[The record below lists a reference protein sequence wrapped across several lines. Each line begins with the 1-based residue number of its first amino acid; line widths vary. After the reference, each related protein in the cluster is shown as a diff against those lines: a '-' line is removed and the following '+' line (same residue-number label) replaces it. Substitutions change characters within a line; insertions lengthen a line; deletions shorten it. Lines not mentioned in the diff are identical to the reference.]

1 MIYSYHQFKEAFIL
15 KAIVTI
21 VQKKSVKTNNT
32 YNIILIT
39 FENGV
44 EVECCDFNAV
54 RDIQHMEALIKALH
68 LD

>member
-1 MIYSYHQFKEAFIL
+1 M
-15 KAIVTI
+15 KAIVSI
-21 VQKKSVKTNNT
+21 VQKKSVKTNNS
-32 YNIILIT
+32 YNVILIT

-54 RDIQHMEALIKALH
+54 RDIQHMEALIRALH

>member
-1 MIYSYHQFKEAFIL
+1 M

-32 YNIILIT
+32 YNVILIT

-54 RDIQHMEALIKALH
+54 REIQHIQALIKALG
-68 LD
+68 LN